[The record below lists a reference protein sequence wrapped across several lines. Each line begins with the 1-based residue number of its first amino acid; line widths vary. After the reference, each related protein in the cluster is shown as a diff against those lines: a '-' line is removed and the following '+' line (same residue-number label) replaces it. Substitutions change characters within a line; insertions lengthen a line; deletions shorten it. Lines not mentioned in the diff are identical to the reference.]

1 MTAFLSKG
9 LQIHSDA
16 FQINDPE
23 KAFGVTRDSLCCIPN
38 FRSFDE
44 P

>member
-1 MTAFLSKG
+1 MTAFLSKE

-16 FQINDPE
+16 FQIND
-23 KAFGVTRDSLCCIPN
+23 AVGVFGVSGGLLCCIPS
-38 FRSFDE
+38 FRSFDK

>member
-9 LQIHSDA
+9 LQIHLDA
-16 FQINDPE
+16 FQINDPL
-23 KAFGVTRDSLCCIPN
+23 KVFGVSEGLLCCIPS
-38 FRSFDE
+38 FRSFDK